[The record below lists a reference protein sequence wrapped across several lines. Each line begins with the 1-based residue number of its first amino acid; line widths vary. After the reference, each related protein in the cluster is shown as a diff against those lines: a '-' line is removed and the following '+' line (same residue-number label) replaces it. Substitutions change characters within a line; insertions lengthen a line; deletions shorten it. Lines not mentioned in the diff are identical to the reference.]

1 MGGSGGGSKGGQGSG
16 GTMHLEE
23 RHVEKYANM
32 KVCNVG
38 GNLFN
43 LHIQLYHLSLLV
55 LFLDLPAN
63 AWSFIVETT
72 K

>member
-1 MGGSGGGSKGGQGSG
+1 MY
-16 GTMHLEE
+16 LEE
-23 RHVEKYANM
+23 RCAEKYTDMEA
-32 KVCNVG
+32 CNLG

-43 LHIQLYHLSLLV
+43 LHIQLHHLPLLV